1 MGIRQ
6 AYKAHVAEAKN
17 DPLTSRHNPADSG
30 PSNRMM
36 VKVNGEFRQQSA
48 TSDLIL
54 SIATQIAHAASFHTL
69 YPGDI
74 LTMERRKAW
83 RRCGHAT

>member
-36 VKVNGEFRQQSA
+36 VKVNGEFRQQST
-48 TSDLIL
+48 TSDLIF
-54 SIATQIAHAASFHTL
+54 SIAT
-69 YPGDI
+69 
-74 LTMERRKAW
+74 
-83 RRCGHAT
+83 